1 MAITKLLILKA
12 VTPPGFTYK
21 KIDRDAAGVPRVKEV
36 CNICK
41 PGNVIEIDEPDLVA
55 RYGIEP
61 GYCDR
66 LIKAGIAAPAPA
78 IEKVTDGKRATHGE
92 YLNASSGEEK
102 QNTVPA
108 KADAGDK

>member
-12 VTPPGFTYK
+12 VTPPGFIYK
-21 KIDRDAAGVPRVKEV
+21 VIERDATGVPRVKDV

-41 PGNVIEIDEPDLVA
+41 PGDVIEIDEAELTA
-55 RYGIEP
+55 RLGIQP

-78 IEKVTDGKRATHGE
+78 IEKVTDGKRATYGE
-92 YLNASSGEEK
+92 YLNAYSGEEK

-108 KADAGDK
+108 KANAGDK